1 MRNRF
6 IELLIEYVK
15 KNKKTY
21 LITGDLGY
29 SVLEPFKERFPD
41 NFINA
46 GIAEQNMMGLAAGL
60 AMEGN
65 KVFVYSIVNF
75 LTFRALEQIRNDICY
90 HNLDVN
96 LISIGAG
103 YSYGAQGYTHHG
115 IEDIGIM
122 RVLPNMQI
130 YTPYNLNSLE
140 YIFQKSLQKNEPK
153 YFRLGRGVAQNEK
166 KNIIKSDFVILNT
179 LSKNNIVVYGEIALE
194 IKKIIVEFNLNIGLI
209 VLLTPFNKNSSKKIL
224 SILERSQNL
233 ITIEEHIYNN
243 GLGSYINY
251 LAIKKDIKNIK
262 IKNLYCR
269 HKFISKIGDRNYL
282 LSLNGISGKKLADV
296 LKNFK

>member
-21 LITGDLGY
+21 LITGDLGF

-130 YTPYNLNSLE
+130 YTPYSLNSLE
-140 YIFQKSLQKNEPK
+140 YIFQKSKKSTGPK
-153 YFRLGRGVAQNEK
+153 YFRLGRGDAKNEK
-166 KNIIKSDFVILNT
+166 KKNILSDIIILNT
-179 LSKNNIVVYGEIALE
+179 LSKNNIMAYGEIALE
-194 IKKIIVEFNLNIGLI
+194 IKRIIDEYNLKIGLV
-209 VLLTPFNKNSSKKIL
+209 VLLRPFNKNSIQKIL
-224 SILERSQNL
+224 SILNRSENL
-233 ITIEEHIYNN
+233 ITVEEHIYNN

-251 LAIKKDIKNIK
+251 QAIKEGIKNIN
-262 IKNLYCR
+262 IKNLYCS

-282 LSLNGISGKKLADV
+282 LSLNGISGKKLVNV